1 MFHVVILPFV
11 SRIEPLV
18 FGVPRRKAR
27 SGCHRR
33 GDVVELTGSHGALA
47 RLMGADRTKWDLGNY
62 TKSSWSIPFLR
73 SSAQGRADAFR
84 ERRIRE
90 RLDVGAN
97 DQLARAIWAPR
108 KPALLGPFP
117 SVGQSETIPLL
128 YGRLKVE
135 AAAERR
141 IVLEPTRR

>member
-1 MFHVVILPFV
+1 MGLGKLHQVFLVHPL
-11 SRIEPLV
+11 SPLV
-18 FGVPRRKAR
+18 
-27 SGCHRR
+27 
-33 GDVVELTGSHGALA
+33 
-47 RLMGADRTKWDLGNY
+47 
-62 TKSSWSIPFLR
+62 
-73 SSAQGRADAFR
+73 
-84 ERRIRE
+84 ERRTRE

-141 IVLEPTRR
+141 IVLEPTPTLSKPLVVC

>member
-1 MFHVVILPFV
+1 MVFYVVVLPFLN
-11 SRIEPLV
+11 RIEPLV

-47 RLMGADRTKWDLGNY
+47 RLMGADRTKWEWGKLHQV
-62 TKSSWSIPFLR
+62 FLVHPL
-73 SSAQGRADAFR
+73 SPLV
-84 ERRIRE
+84 ERRTRE